1 MKDAATI
8 YSGDAG
14 NISQPTAMLDDLDS
28 IPWRQLTHAYGSAE
42 DVPGLLRALRTA
54 PPNQGG
60 EGSPLWCLF
69 GNIWH
74 QGTIYEA
81 TAYAVP
87 FLIEI
92 AQDSQTQDRVGVL
105 QLLAAIANGTSYCVV
120 HGDILKESDFGKKKE
135 REIEWA
141 DRARAAVASGFAV
154 FVAMLKEEGEI
165 RLAAAHVLAQLPQH
179 SVAVSTFLAEI
190 LKKET
195 DSLRRA
201 GLFLLLGQAGYRS
214 DTVVSILNDALAGP
228 DIKQRRA
235 AAFAIARLNPQP
247 LPNAARQAILE
258 AIVDDDLDEIF
269 VGLPWD
275 VSGEDHRE
283 DLYVCLDDSAKAEV
297 VQTCIVAIES
307 GNATDQRVGT
317 LLDLLFT
324 PGPVARR
331 PALKASDLSP
341 LQERAVRAM
350 ARAMEGGK
358 RIFYG
363 FFPQWG
369 LPETARDWQDLAART
384 HRG

>member
-8 YSGDAG
+8 YSGKAG
-14 NISQPTAMLDDLDS
+14 NIYQPTAMLDDLDS
-28 IPWRQLTHAYGSAE
+28 IPWRQLTHAYGPAE

-54 PPNQGG
+54 PPNQDG
-60 EGSPLWCLF
+60 EDSPLWCLF

-74 QGTIYEA
+74 QGTVYEA

-92 AQDSQTQDRVGVL
+92 AQDSRTRDRVGVL
-105 QLLAAIANGTSYCVV
+105 QLLAAIASGTSYRAV
-120 HGDILKESDFGKKKE
+120 HGDILKESDFSVKRE
-135 REIEWA
+135 RELEWA

-154 FVAMLKEEGEI
+154 FVAMLKEQGEI

-179 SVAVSTFLAEI
+179 SVAVSMLLAEI

-195 DSLRRA
+195 DSLPRA
-201 GLFLLLGQAGYRS
+201 GLFLLLGQAGNRS

-235 AAFAIARLNPQP
+235 AAFAIARLTPQP
-247 LPNAARQAILE
+247 LPNLARQAVVE
-258 AIVDDDLDEIF
+258 AIAEDDLDEMF

-275 VSGEDHRE
+275 VSGEIHRE
-283 DLYVCLDDSAKAEV
+283 DLYACLDDSTRAEV
-297 VQTCIVAIES
+297 AETCIVAIES
-307 GNATDQRVGT
+307 GNATDHRVGT
-317 LLDLLFT
+317 LLDLLFP
-324 PGPVARR
+324 PGPVTRR
-331 PALKASDLSP
+331 PPLKTGDLSP
-341 LQERAVRAM
+341 LQTRAVRAM

-369 LPETARDWQDLAART
+369 LPETAGDWKDLAART